1 MNEEDNN
8 WKHVSYIFN
17 VQSPEDFY
25 RQLRAYE
32 RNDYLNEL
40 EIDLDDLTLA
50 QDMLKSIGVNV
61 NGK

>member
-1 MNEEDNN
+1 MNENDN

-25 RQLRAYE
+25 AQLRAFE

-40 EIDLDDLTLA
+40 EIDTDDCSLA
-50 QDMLKSIGVNV
+50 QNMLMSIGVNV
-61 NGK
+61 K